1 MLPGGAC
8 LPEILEWSMR
18 WINAHP
24 GNGARLTLVLL
35 PFVLVLGAYMI
46 GSAERLADNP
56 NDKLLPGFAALWDGI
71 NRMAFT
77 PDVRTGEYLLWSDT
91 WASLW
96 RLAVGLG
103 IATAIALLLGLVI
116 GILPHARA
124 ALSPFVGAISM
135 VPPLALLPILFIVM
149 GLGEASKIALI
160 VIGVA
165 PIMVRDLALTAISL
179 PREMIVKAETLSASS
194 WQIALRVVL
203 PQILPRLITTLRL
216 QLGPAW
222 LFLIAAEAISSDS
235 GLGYRIFLV
244 RRYLSMDVIFPYV
257 LWITLLAI
265 LTDILLDRLR
275 IAVFPWSELEKGK

>member
-1 MLPGGAC
+1 
-8 LPEILEWSMR
+8 MR
-18 WINAHP
+18 WINSHP
-24 GNGARLTLVLL
+24 GNGSRLALALL
-35 PFVLVLGAYMI
+35 PFILLVVAYMI

-56 NDKLLPGFAALWDGI
+56 NDKLLPGLGALGEAI
-71 NRMAFT
+71 SRMAFVA
-77 PDVRTGEYLLWSDT
+77 DVRTGDYLLWSDT
-91 WASLW
+91 VASLQ
-96 RLAVGLG
+96 RLGAGLG

-116 GILPHARA
+116 GILPFARA
-124 ALSPFVGAISM
+124 LLSPFVAAIAM

-165 PIMVRDLALTAISL
+165 PIMVRDLALKALDL

-203 PQILPRLITTLRL
+203 PQILPRLITCLRL

-257 LWITLLAI
+257 LWITLLAVA
-265 LTDILLDRLR
+265 TDILLDRLR

>member
-1 MLPGGAC
+1 
-8 LPEILEWSMR
+8 MR
-18 WINAHP
+18 WINSHP
-24 GNGARLTLVLL
+24 GNGSRLALALL
-35 PFVLVLGAYMI
+35 PFILLVVAYMI
-46 GSAERLADNP
+46 GSAERLAENP
-56 NDKLLPGFAALWDGI
+56 NDKLLPGFAALGEAI
-71 NRMAFT
+71 SRMAFVA
-77 PDVRTGEYLLWSDT
+77 DVRTGDYLLWSDT
-91 WASLW
+91 IASLQ
-96 RLAVGLG
+96 RLSAGLG

-116 GILPHARA
+116 GILPFARA
-124 ALSPFVGAISM
+124 LLSPFVAAIAM

-165 PIMVRDLALTAISL
+165 PIMIRDLALKALEL

-257 LWITLLAI
+257 LWITLLAVA
-265 LTDILLDRLR
+265 TDILLDRLR

>member
-1 MLPGGAC
+1 
-8 LPEILEWSMR
+8 MR

-46 GSAERLADNP
+46 GSAERLAENP
-56 NDKLLPGFAALWDGI
+56 NDKLLPGFAALWEAID
-71 NRMAFT
+71 RMAFT

-91 WASLW
+91 WASLK
-96 RLAVGLG
+96 RLFAGLG

-116 GILPHARA
+116 GILPYARA
-124 ALSPFVGAISM
+124 ILSPFVGAISM

-165 PIMVRDLALTAISL
+165 PIMIRDLALTATSL

-275 IAVFPWSELEKGK
+275 IVVFPWSELEKGK